1 MSPRTSAKNE
11 EIRQESAQNIMD
23 AAFALISRQGYE
35 STSISQIAT
44 EAGVSKGLLY
54 NYFDSKEDLLQKLV
68 ERAFQ
73 QGDDVLENL
82 ISKDPAGTLKNI
94 FQWFFREMKER
105 PDHWKMM
112 TELTFKIEKF
122 QFIHDM
128 ASLKMKGYIGFIESL
143 LRQLGFEDPIGE
155 SRLLAALFD
164 GIAVQY
170 MVVRDEYPL
179 DEVEKYLIDKYCHPQ

>member
-11 EIRQESAQNIMD
+11 EIRQESAQRIMD
-23 AAFALISRQGYE
+23 AAFSLIAKQGYE

-54 NYFDSKEDLLQKLV
+54 NYFESKEDLLQKLV
-68 ERAFQ
+68 GRALQ
-73 QGDDVLENL
+73 QGDDLLENL
-82 ISKDPAGTLKNI
+82 ISTDPAVTLKNI
-94 FQWFFREMKER
+94 FQWFFREMRQR

-128 ASLKMKGYIGFIESL
+128 AT
-143 LRQLGFEDPIGE
+143 Q
-155 SRLLAALFD
+155 
-164 GIAVQY
+164 
-170 MVVRDEYPL
+170 
-179 DEVEKYLIDKYCHPQ
+179 

>member
-11 EIRQESAQNIMD
+11 EIRQESAQRIMD
-23 AAFALISRQGYE
+23 AAFSLIAKQGYE

-54 NYFDSKEDLLQKLV
+54 NYFESKEDLLQKLV
-68 ERAFQ
+68 GRALQ
-73 QGDDVLENL
+73 QGDDLLENL
-82 ISKDPAGTLKNI
+82 ISTDPAVTLKNI
-94 FQWFFREMKER
+94 FQWFFREMRQR

-128 ASLKMKGYIGFIESL
+128 ATQKMRGYVGFIES
-143 LRQLGFEDPIGE
+143 QLKQLDFKDPVGE

-179 DEVEKYLIDKYCHPQ
+179 DEVEKYLIDKYCHQQ